1 MGKKNLPHTSG
12 GVSGSKPAT
21 IIFCM
26 NCKRWCASTS
36 TKITRKE
43 CPYCQGHINV
53 KTTQTEVVAS
63 TTIALKRVQ
72 ELNKKTI
79 KKKTLA
85 EMISEGGNDDRN
97 D

>member
-1 MGKKNLPHTSG
+1 
-12 GVSGSKPAT
+12 
-21 IIFCM
+21 
-26 NCKRWCASTS
+26 
-36 TKITRKE
+36 
-43 CPYCQGHINV
+43 V